1 MVEVNWTADALRDLD
16 EIGSYIA
23 LDSIRYAE
31 ITVEELFM
39 STEILETF
47 PLSGRMVP
55 EFKNETIRE
64 IIKGNFRIVYKIV
77 NKIKLDIVTVHHSKR
92 LLSSNLN
99 LMDLLNEE

>member
-1 MVEVNWTADALRDLD
+1 MAEVNWTADALRDLD
-16 EIGSYIA
+16 EIGSFIA
-23 LDSIRYAE
+23 LDSIRFAE
-31 ITVEELFM
+31 ITVHELFM

-77 NKIKLDIVTVHHSKR
+77 NKIKLDVITVHYCKR
-92 LLSSNLN
+92 LLSSNQN
-99 LMDLLNEE
+99 LFDLFNDE